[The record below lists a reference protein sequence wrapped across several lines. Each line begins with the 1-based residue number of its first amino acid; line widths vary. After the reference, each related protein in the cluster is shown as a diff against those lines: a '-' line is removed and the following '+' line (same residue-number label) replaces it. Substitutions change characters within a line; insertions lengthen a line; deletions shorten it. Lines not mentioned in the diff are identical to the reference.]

1 MVRFI
6 QSVGLQSFTPP
17 SKLAAAIVLMLC
29 ATIGRAQ
36 PRVTWAVEGNTEVGW
51 NMSDGRAVWVNL
63 LSAGIDVGLWKGA
76 HLEGEAISTYT
87 TNKNVSDN
95 LLGFSNIYT
104 PTNKAFR
111 LIQASL
117 GQHFGQWAYVSV
129 GLRNIDTD
137 YFTSP
142 STSLFTA
149 PADADFPTLSNN
161 YPLATYPMAALGIR
175 IEAYPVNGLTVK
187 ASIYNGAADESLKR
201 QFRVKPGH
209 DGYFSIGSVTYERE
223 NHGENPASYTI
234 GYIAGRAPGDGDDE
248 GLVGKSGLWLL
259 VEQPF
264 MYVGTTQWCL
274 LMQGS
279 VMTRYTKNTHGYWG
293 TGLTVNGIGKRNI
306 QAGVAVNRM
315 HDRTGNELDAETTCL
330 VPLNDWLS
338 VQPAMHFIRSHSREI
353 VVGMLRFSVAF
364 GNK

>member
-1 MVRFI
+1 MVGFI

-129 GLRNIDTD
+129 GLRNIDYD
-137 YFTSP
+137 YFTSAY
-142 STSLFTA
+142 TSFFTGSSYGN
-149 PADADFPTLSNN
+149 FPTLSLNHPLPT
-161 YPLATYPMAALGIR
+161 YPLSALGLH
-175 IEAYPVNGLTVK
+175 IEYSPTENIVIK
-187 ASIYNGAADESLKR
+187 ESLYTGSASDRFDR
-201 QFRVKPGH
+201 QFRIRPAS
-209 DGYFSIGSVTYERE
+209 DGFFNIGSISYTA
-223 NHGENPASYTI
+223 HGNGYSPASYTFN
-234 GYIAGRAPGDGDDE
+234 YSVAKMPE
-248 GLVGKSGLWLL
+248 GKGKKKIHYALFGNI
-259 VEQPF
+259 EQPVATIRNTGIG
-264 MYVGTTQWCL
+264 ML
-274 LMQGS
+274 LQGS
-279 VMTRYTKNTHGYWG
+279 WSPTHGQEMCRGYAAMAIVAERQN
-293 TGLTVNGIGKRNI
+293 GLMAGI
-306 QAGVAVNRM
+306 AANRVF
-315 HDRTGNELDAETTCL
+315 TLEGNETDLEFTVGL
-330 VPLNDWLS
+330 PLLKYFTLTPSLHCIFTEGNS
-338 VQPAMHFIRSHSREI
+338 CN
-353 VVGMLRFSVAF
+353 VVGMLRLSFAI
-364 GNK
+364 GQ